1 MLFYETLGLLFY
13 ETVRKYVISFSLM
26 SFTSLVIIR
35 VYYNNKREAAK
46 RSVKTFDIMGVQF
59 ISAVGAVFSMFFK

>member
-35 VYYNNKREAAK
+35 VYYNNKQEAAK

>member
-26 SFTSLVIIR
+26 SVTSLVIIR
-35 VYYNNKREAAK
+35 VYYNNKQEAAK

>member
-1 MLFYETLGLLFY
+1 MLFYETLGLFY

-35 VYYNNKREAAK
+35 VYYNNKQEAAK

>member
-26 SFTSLVIIR
+26 SFTSLVIIL
-35 VYYNNKREAAK
+35 VYYNNKQEAAK